1 MQMLI
6 KNLSKLKYLIL
17 AVAYTTWL
25 TVISLIPLD
34 KYDLPSFTMAD
45 KFVHF
50 FLYLFLVIVW
60 LLACPK
66 LWHKKLRFILL
77 IIFWGVMIEFLQE
90 YVAIHRSGDVFDAL
104 ANTLG
109 GLAGLGLYQL
119 IHKIGFFRK
128 NNR

>member
-1 MQMLI
+1 MRMLI
-6 KNLSKLKYLIL
+6 KNLLKHKYQIL

-34 KYDLPSFTMAD
+34 KYDLPSFSMAD

-77 IIFWGVMIEFLQE
+77 IIFWGIMIEFLQE

-109 GLAGLGLYQL
+109 GLAGLGVFN
-119 IHKIGFFRK
+119 FFQRRFDK
-128 NNR
+128 RSL